1 MIEGIGAGMD
11 YLKYQKKINDVI
23 TKAPIETGIEILVY
37 CFLDSNI
44 DETKYTVADINRVRK
59 KCDQRL
65 RTDGGISDL
74 AVLSPDFVFKD
85 EKYGEVY
92 GFIEVKTAGAILK
105 DTEQTNE
112 QMKKVPHF
120 IYTNGLVWKYYLNC
134 TVQWEIILTTDRAT
148 HSFKNITIDEDQ
160 FKKLE
165 KAVGEINWKKN

>member
-1 MIEGIGAGMD
+1 MD

-92 GFIEVKTAGAILK
+92 GFIEVKTAGTILK
-105 DTEQTNE
+105 DTDLTEE

-120 IYTNGLVWKYYLNC
+120 IYTNGFVWKYYFNC
-134 TVQWEIILTTDRAT
+134 TKQWEINLTTNGAT
-148 HSFKNITIDEDQ
+148 HSLKNIAIDEDQ